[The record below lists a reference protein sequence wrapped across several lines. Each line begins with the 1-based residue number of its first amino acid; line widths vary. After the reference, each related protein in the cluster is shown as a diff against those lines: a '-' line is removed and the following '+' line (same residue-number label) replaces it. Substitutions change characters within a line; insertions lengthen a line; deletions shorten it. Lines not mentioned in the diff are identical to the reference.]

1 MDWIK
6 TGLDRACSSYI
17 NELFLIKYVYV
28 VDPYCPPSL
37 LKIADPH
44 GTETYKCCDAGP
56 PRFRKWLYSTLSH
69 GELHENSSQ
78 LSNSPTNHQHNIIII
93 ILKFVH

>member
-28 VDPYCPPSL
+28 VDPYRPPSL
-37 LKIADPH
+37 LKIANPH
-44 GTETYKCCDAGP
+44 GTETYKCCDA
-56 PRFRKWLYSTLSH
+56 RK
-69 GELHENSSQ
+69 LHENSSQ
-78 LSNSPTNHQHNIIII
+78 LSNSPTTHQHNIIII